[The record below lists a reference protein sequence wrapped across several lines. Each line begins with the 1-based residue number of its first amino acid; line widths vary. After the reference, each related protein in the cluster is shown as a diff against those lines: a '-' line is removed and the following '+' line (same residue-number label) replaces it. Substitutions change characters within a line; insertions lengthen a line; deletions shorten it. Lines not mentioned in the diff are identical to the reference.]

1 MAAKEDKYGK
11 IHGKL
16 EGFLTLYLR
25 LYLLIQSFLLSG
37 AGAIPSPSLEILDP
51 AKTLPILFPFVEYL
65 YRRNRVNSQ
74 QVVLEKLQ
82 QVIEMCIYM
91 IISEWYEEIGK
102 IGFHEDVTTLL
113 QMFLDF
119 QV

>member
-25 LYLLIQSFLLSG
+25 LYLLVQSYLLSG
-37 AGAIPSPSLEILDP
+37 IGTIPPPSLELLDP
-51 AKTLPILFPFVEYL
+51 AKTLPILSPFVDYI
-65 YRRNRVNSQ
+65 YWKSRINSQ
-74 QVVLEKLQ
+74 VVVLEKLSR
-82 QVIEMCIYM
+82 VIEMCVYM

-102 IGFHEDVTTLL
+102 IGFHEDVASIL
-113 QMFLDF
+113 QKFLDF